1 MVRFNTSKALILADL
16 TAKML
21 IATCL
26 GVSSTDVTIGI
37 ATRIPNSYRPA
48 RAATGSC
55 LTTPTPGEGCERG
68 WSAPRPS
75 GFSAGRCRTP
85 QRRDVGHHR
94 HHAAHH
100 ENDVSGD
107 ILARE
112 ANYWHMIPMYF
123 HPLRYPASDDGMATE
138 GRRPGRHSRATRS
151 VGSIHPWAYDAEGE
165 VLSPRQ
171 LAAERT
177 SGDPSGG
184 SSIITL
190 PRWPCSL
197 AGA

>member
-1 MVRFNTSKALILADL
+1 M
-16 TAKML
+16 
-21 IATCL
+21 
-26 GVSSTDVTIGI
+26 
-37 ATRIPNSYRPA
+37 
-48 RAATGSC
+48 
-55 LTTPTPGEGCERG
+55 
-68 WSAPRPS
+68 
-75 GFSAGRCRTP
+75 
-85 QRRDVGHHR
+85 
-94 HHAAHH
+94 
-100 ENDVSGD
+100 SGD

-138 GRRPGRHSRATRS
+138 GLRPRRHSRATRS

-197 AGA
+197 AGAGWRPWRKAPPTIFFLRRGRQELALGGDCCGAAIWRRSTSSVMSSVDRPCQPQQKLKPRHDRKLL